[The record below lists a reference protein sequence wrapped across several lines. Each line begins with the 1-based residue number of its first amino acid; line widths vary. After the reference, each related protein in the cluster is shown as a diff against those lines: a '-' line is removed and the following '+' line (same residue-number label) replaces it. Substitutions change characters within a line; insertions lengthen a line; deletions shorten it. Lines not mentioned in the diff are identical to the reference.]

1 VYNRNVNR
9 STGQEANM
17 YFIVRVNTD
26 EHQTIEQAMQD
37 MAYIIEKRA
46 YWKKSV
52 RPTMPVGSPIIAIG
66 GHGGR
71 GLFLHGVVRKDWK
84 AVSDGGVY
92 ANKLGVQWDNT
103 VYMHPQEAVSAAL
116 VLANRG
122 ALRAHSQITK
132 DEYRALLGFVLSGQA
147 INPWL
152 FGNDEDEEV
161 AA

>member
-1 VYNRNVNR
+1 
-9 STGQEANM
+9 M

-26 EHQTIEQAMQD
+26 DHQTIEQAMAD
-37 MAYIIEKRA
+37 MAAIIEQRG

-71 GLFLHGVVRKDWK
+71 GLFLHGIVRKEWK
-84 AVSDGGVY
+84 SVKGGAEGNVAY

-103 VYMHPQEAVSAAL
+103 VYMHPEEAVSAAL
-116 VLANRG
+116 VLANRV

-132 DEYRALLGFVLSGQA
+132 DEYRAVLAFVLSGQA
-147 INPWL
+147 VNPWL
-152 FGNDEDEEV
+152 FGSDEDEV